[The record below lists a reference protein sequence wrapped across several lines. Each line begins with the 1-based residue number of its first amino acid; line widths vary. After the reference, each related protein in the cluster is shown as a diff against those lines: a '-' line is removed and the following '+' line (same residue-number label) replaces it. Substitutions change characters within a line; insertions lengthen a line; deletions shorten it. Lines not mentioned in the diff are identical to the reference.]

1 MIYQWSG
8 TQAAPPEE
16 TQIWAV
22 SGQLFLLFVCGDA
35 GPLKGSGWIPSIRC
49 LYLCGYQFSLS
60 VLTLLWWMFSY
71 SCLHVL
77 WEILRCEACKP
88 RDVSGNANALT
99 LLTGRGLIGC
109 VHIPGSQRQ
118 LCFSCGVGGGLLL
131 PGPQSYWIR
140 APPLW
145 RHLPLITS
153 QGPYFQMKFYY
164 GLGLERSSI
173 HCVGC
178 SLCPNSPALPLWCA
192 DSRRRRAGDGCGY
205 IPVQTAYSTGSRLVG
220 PGAVVCPP
228 LVYAILEIKHE
239 LIDGVALKTEEVV
252 TSAKAA

>member
-88 RDVSGNANALT
+88 RDVSGNARCPFPYWQDEG
-99 LLTGRGLIGC
+99 LLAVSTFRVLRGNCASHVGLGGVSFFQGHSPIGSEPHLC
-109 VHIPGSQRQ
+109 DVIYPWLPPKDPIFKWSSIMDWDLSAVQSTAWAAASVPTPQ
-118 LCFSCGVGGGLLL
+118 LCRCGVRTVVDGV
-131 PGPQSYWIR
+131 PAMDVAIFQCR
-140 APPLW
+140 
-145 RHLPLITS
+145 PLIA
-153 QGPYFQMKFYY
+153 QAAGWLA
-164 GLGLERSSI
+164 LGL
-173 HCVGC
+173 
-178 SLCPNSPALPLWCA
+178 
-192 DSRRRRAGDGCGY
+192 
-205 IPVQTAYSTGSRLVG
+205 
-220 PGAVVCPP
+220 
-228 LVYAILEIKHE
+228 
-239 LIDGVALKTEEVV
+239 
-252 TSAKAA
+252 